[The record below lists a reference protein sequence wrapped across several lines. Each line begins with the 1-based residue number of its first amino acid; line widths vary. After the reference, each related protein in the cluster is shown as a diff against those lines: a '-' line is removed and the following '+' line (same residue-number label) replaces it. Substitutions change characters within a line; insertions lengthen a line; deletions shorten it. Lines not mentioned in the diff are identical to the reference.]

1 MPKKMH
7 ERKDPTKEGKARLFG
22 KKEKPT
28 EAEKEKVERFKKK
41 IKEMHERVIEA
52 AREQGIPVI
61 DDSVYEQI
69 DCSPEPR
76 TTENRCSKK
85 SLSYLEK

>member
-1 MPKKMH
+1 MPKEEW

-22 KKEKPT
+22 KNKKTT
-28 EAEKEKVERFKKK
+28 EAEKEKVKRFKETLKGMC
-41 IKEMHERVIEA
+41 ESAREA
-52 AREQGIPVI
+52 AREQGIPEI

>member
-1 MPKKMH
+1 MPKEEF
-7 ERKDPTKEGKARLFG
+7 ERKNLTKEKRARLFG

-28 EAEKEKVERFKKK
+28 EDEKEKVERFKEK
-41 IKEMHERVIEA
+41 IKEMHESAIEA
-52 AREQGIPVI
+52 ARKQGIKEI

-76 TTENRCSKK
+76 DDRE
-85 SLSYLEK
+85 